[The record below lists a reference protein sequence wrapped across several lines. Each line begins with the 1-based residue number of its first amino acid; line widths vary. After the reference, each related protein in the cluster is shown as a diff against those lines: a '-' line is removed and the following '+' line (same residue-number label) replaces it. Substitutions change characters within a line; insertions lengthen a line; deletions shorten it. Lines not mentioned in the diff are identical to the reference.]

1 MKKIYLF
8 ALLSLSI
15 QLVSAQNFNMDLVGQ
30 LDYSEK
36 LNDVWGYVDSL
47 GNEYALVGT
56 NTPGGVSVVD
66 LSDPANPVEV
76 AFVDDVASLWRDMKS
91 WGTHAYA
98 TNEAGGGLLIID
110 LSSLPDASGITSTRY
125 TGPAGNSWSSAH
137 NLFIDEFG
145 YAYIFGASRGN
156 GGAIIL
162 DLADPENPEEV
173 GTYETAYIHDGM
185 AKNNILYTG
194 NIYLGTFSIVD
205 VSDKSNPVYLGGH
218 ETPSEFTH
226 NIWVSDDG
234 NYVYTTDEVSGGYIA
249 GYDISDLN
257 DIVETDKARVTPN
270 TSITVHNAHFMNEY
284 VITSYYDAGVTI
296 HDVSDPEN
304 MILTGHY
311 DTAPNNSSGFGAWGA
326 YPFLPSG
333 LVLASDNAEGLFVL
347 QPIYTRAA
355 RIEGQITDAI
365 TGNAIFNAEVR
376 ILSTDAED
384 GSDVSGE
391 YKTGVAEAGT
401 YSVKITKG
409 GYPDTTITG
418 LEFINGETLTLN
430 VSLSDG
436 TVGINELYKG
446 AEFKVFPNPSSDEFY
461 VEIDNKTN
469 GELKEIYILNLSG
482 QRVYTQNV
490 SSNNA
495 DRIAVEHHLENG
507 TYILNLLWEDQRISV
522 SKVLIA
528 K

>member
-1 MKKIYLF
+1 MKKNYLIG
-8 ALLSLSI
+8 LLILTI
-15 QLVSAQNFNMDLVGQ
+15 QFVNAQNFNMELVGQ
-30 LDYSEK
+30 LNYSPK

-56 NTPGGVSVVD
+56 HTPGGVSVVD

-76 AFVDDVASLWRDMKS
+76 AFVEDANSLWRDMKT

-98 TNEAGGGLLIID
+98 TNENAQGMLIID

-125 TGPAGNSWSSAH
+125 TGPVGSSWSSAH

-145 YAYIFGASRGN
+145 FAYIFGANRGN

-162 DLADPENPEEV
+162 DLSDPENPVEV

-185 AKNNILYTG
+185 VKNNILYTG
-194 NIYLGTFSIVD
+194 NIYLGTFSVVD

-226 NIWVSDDG
+226 NTWVSDDG

-257 DIVETDKARVTPN
+257 DIVETDKARVAPN
-270 TSITVHNAHFMNEY
+270 TSITVHNTHFMNEY

-304 MILTGHY
+304 MVMTGHY

-355 RIEGQITDAI
+355 RIEGQITDAL
-365 TGNAIFNAEVR
+365 TGDAIFNADVS
-376 ILSTDAED
+376 ILNTDAVD
-384 GSDVSGE
+384 ISDVTGE
-391 YKTGVAEAGT
+391 YKMGVAEAGM
-401 YSVKITKG
+401 YSVKIIKSD
-409 GYPDTTITG
+409 YADTIITNIE
-418 LEFINGETLTLN
+418 LINGETLQLDVALN
-430 VSLSDG
+430 NG
-436 TVGINELYKG
+436 TVGINELYSG
-446 AEFKVFPNPSSDEFY
+446 ADFKVYPNPATDKLY
-461 VEIDNKTN
+461 IEIDNKTN
-469 GELKEIYILNLSG
+469 GVLKEIYLVDLSG
-482 QRVYTQNV
+482 KRVYTQKV
-490 SSNNA
+490 STRSG
-495 DRIAVEHHLENG
+495 RITIDHNLDNG
-507 TYILNLLWEDQRISV
+507 TYILNLLWADQRISV
-522 SKVLIA
+522 NKVLIA
-528 K
+528 E